1 MPAMLRP
8 AGRQQRTG
16 GRLGPHTSF
25 ERQLMKMRI
34 ISRCITFV
42 LASGIA
48 LFSQTTPP
56 QVAPGQVLVLYYRA
70 VELAEGGIPRSGHA
84 EPPIPTSL
92 AGLSM
97 QLTQGS
103 SLWNVPIIEVRQ
115 SDPRRPGFSG
125 PACVLTSVK
134 AQIPFEVDPTIVQDA
149 QSGSVALAP
158 TAQLV
163 LYAESRVVATTSLQP
178 VPDNAHVL
186 TTCDAG
192 EDYQASDSCD
202 RLAFHGDT
210 TPVNAGSPAYSGETV
225 TVRLYGLGQTS
236 PAAITGVAA
245 QPGYVLADVLGS
257 PRVRASLTP
266 FVNAIASAPRQGDSP
281 GLYETPATISAVG
294 LEAGSVGV
302 YHLSVALPNG
312 LSPVVPCGGSVR
324 SNYVL
329 NVITS
334 QGVELI
340 PLCIGR

>member
-1 MPAMLRP
+1 
-8 AGRQQRTG
+8 
-16 GRLGPHTSF
+16 
-25 ERQLMKMRI
+25 MKMRI
-34 ISRCITFV
+34 ISCCITFV

-48 LFSQTTPP
+48 LFSQTTPVFVNAGYSAPSPP

-70 VELAEGGIPRSGHA
+70 VGLAEGGIPRSGHA
-84 EPPIPTSL
+84 EPPLPTSL

-97 QLTQGS
+97 QLTQGD
-103 SLWNVPIIEVRQ
+103 SLWNVPITEVRQ
-115 SDPRRPGFSG
+115 SDTCGPGFSG

-134 AQIPFEVDPTIVQDA
+134 AQIPFELDPTIVRDA
-149 QSGSVALAP
+149 QSGSVAFAP

-163 LYAESRVVATTSLQP
+163 LYAEGRAVATTSLQP

-192 EDYQASDSCD
+192 EDNQAGHSCD
-202 RLAFHGDT
+202 RVALHGDS
-210 TPVNAGSPAYSGETV
+210 TPVNAGSPASGSETI
-225 TVRLYGLGQTS
+225 TVRVYGLGQTS
-236 PAAITGVAA
+236 PAATTGAAA
-245 QPGYVLADVLGS
+245 QPGYVLTDVSGS

-266 FVNAIASAPRQGDSP
+266 FVNATASAPRQGDSP
-281 GLYETPATISAVG
+281 GLEETPPTLTAGG
-294 LEAGSVGV
+294 LEGGSVGV
-302 YHLSVALPNG
+302 YQLSVALPKG

-340 PLCIGR
+340 PLCIGQ